1 MYTLNKDNVIVM
13 VYKIFGELNDN
24 KKDANLSLRVS
35 KETRNL
41 FEQHAK
47 GKYGDNAT
55 ALKDIMLRYME
66 TIAYKRG
73 TINNNQMY
81 MILPKIKSMNNIE
94 RDYKTISTIYDTG
107 INSEYNP
114 TNELMSIVSPVDVY
128 DYGNDYNSFDE
139 AENQI
144 LFHEA
149 AAMGYGEND
158 FIVVFFYLNNLL
170 DIFNDGIY
178 SIGQNNPNGHMGF
191 IMFEYEDVVYHMI
204 LTYVLDDD
212 GVMDIGKAEIK
223 YGSEAYKFAKNK
235 DNLELAKFIDSY
247 NPNTSNIEQDITALK
262 NKREDLKRQI
272 QEINAQIKKLKK

>member
-262 NKREDLKRQI
+262 NKREDLERQI

>member
-55 ALKDIMLRYME
+55 ALKDILLRYME
-66 TIAYKRG
+66 GLSYKRG